1 MSMTRRR
8 FLGASAVAGAALA
21 LPTITVAE
29 GKDGTGKVAQPA
41 NRAASEAVKS
51 GACPGVVTRVARHG
65 QSVFTIANATANL
78 ETGTPMGSDS
88 IFRIGSLTKQF
99 TAALVLKLASQGKLK
114 LDDPAQ
120 HYLPFFPADKPF
132 TLRELANQTAGIH
145 SDESD
150 SSCVSGTSATPS
162 QVDLARSISL
172 QKNVF
177 DFPPGTAWLYSN
189 ANYIVLGAVVEK
201 VTGKPL
207 AVAAT
212 EMIFQPLGLEH
223 TAFDTSGAVVPGRVD
238 GYSRVDGAP
247 GKFVHAAYID
257 IAEAGGAGAMRS
269 CSGDLCRWQRE
280 LFANRLFNARWTE
293 AMITPGRLRD
303 GRISG
308 SHRFSPQDN
317 ASYGN
322 VQYGM
327 GLLVAPP
334 SPAGRS
340 VQHYGFI
347 NGFAAVLETWL
358 DHGLTM
364 AVLCNA
370 DIGPGFPFH
379 GVRQAVVDHLLPHA

>member
-1 MSMTRRR
+1 MPLTRRH
-8 FLGASAVAGAALA
+8 FLGVAAMASAALA
-21 LPTITVAE
+21 LPTVSVASDATIKAE
-29 GKDGTGKVAQPA
+29 RQI
-41 NRAASEAVKS
+41 NRAVSDAIKS
-51 GACPGVVTRVARHG
+51 GACPGVVARVARHG
-65 QSVFTIANATANL
+65 QSIITIAKGVANL
-78 ETGTPMGSDS
+78 ETGTPIAADG

-99 TAALVLKLASQGKLK
+99 TAALVVKLASEGKLK
-114 LDDPAQ
+114 LDEPAQ
-120 HYLPFFPADKPF
+120 RYLPFFPADKPF

-145 SDESD
+145 SAENDG
-150 SSCVSGTSATPS
+150 SSVPGISASPS
-162 QVDLARSISL
+162 QIDLARAVSQ
-172 QKNVF
+172 QKKVF
-177 DFPPGTAWLYSN
+177 DFAPGTAWLYSN

-207 AVAAT
+207 AVAAAD
-212 EMIFQPLGLEH
+212 MIFRPLELNH
-223 TAFDTSGAVVPGRVD
+223 TAFDTSDAVIHGRVD

-269 CSGDLCRWQRE
+269 CSGDLCRWQHK
-280 LFANRLFNARWTE
+280 LFANHLFDARWTQ
-293 AMITPGRLRD
+293 ALITPGRLRD

-317 ASYGN
+317 ASYGK

-327 GLLVAPP
+327 GLLIAPP
-334 SPAGRS
+334 GPAGRS

-347 NGFAAVLETWL
+347 NGFAAVLQTWL

-370 DIGPGFPFH
+370 DIGPGLPFH

>member
-1 MSMTRRR
+1 MPLTRRG

-21 LPTITVAE
+21 LPAIAVAAATDVSD
-29 GKDGTGKVAQPA
+29 KASQQA
-41 NRAASEAVKS
+41 NRAASDACTS
-51 GACPGVVTRVARHG
+51 GACPGVAGRVARHG
-65 QSVFTIANATANL
+65 KSVFTIAKGIANI
-78 ETGTPMGSDS
+78 ETGTPMAPDG

-99 TAALVLKLASQGKLK
+99 TAALVLKLAAQGKLK

-120 HYLPFFPADKPF
+120 RYLPFFPADQPF

-150 SSCVSGTSATPS
+150 SSCVPGAPSTPS
-162 QVDLARSISL
+162 QVDLARGISL
-172 QKNVF
+172 QKNLF

-212 EMIFQPLGLEH
+212 EMIFQPLGLKN
-223 TAFDTSGAVVPGRVD
+223 TAFDTSDAVVSGRVD
-238 GYSRVDGAP
+238 GYSRVDGAT
-247 GKFVHAAYID
+247 GKFVHSAYID
-257 IAEAGGAGAMRS
+257 IAGTGGAGAMRS
-269 CSGDLCRWQRE
+269 CSGDLCRWQHE
-280 LFANRLFNARWTE
+280 LFANRLFNARWTQ
-293 AMITPGRLRD
+293 AMLEPGRLRD

-317 ASYGN
+317 ASYGD

-327 GLLVAPP
+327 GLLIAPP
-334 SPAGRS
+334 GPQGRS

-347 NGFAAVLETWL
+347 NGFAAVMQTWL
-358 DHGLTM
+358 DQGLTM

-370 DIGPGFPFH
+370 DIGPGLPFRD
-379 GVRQAVVDHLLPHA
+379 VRQAVTDNLLPQA